1 MDIQEINLDKLKH
14 YNLNCKIHN
23 KQNIDAIKYSVIK
36 FTQYK
41 PLVVSKRNF
50 EIIVGNG
57 TYEALKELN
66 YKTAKCIILDLTE
79 QQQKILNIAD
89 NKTSDL
95 SVWNQN
101 LIDKIK
107 QFDQQLI
114 SILDFDDKFLKK
126 FQKID
131 KIKKEVIDFS
141 EDDIKIQEKQKI
153 LINQHKKIICPCC
166 GKEFQ
171 L

>member
-1 MDIQEINLDKLKH
+1 MNIIEIKLDKLKH
-14 YNLNCKIHN
+14 YSLNCKIHN
-23 KQNIDAIKYSVIK
+23 RRNIEAIKYSISK

-41 PLVVSKRNF
+41 PLIVSKRNF

-66 YKTAKCIILDLTE
+66 YEYANCIILDLTE
-79 QQQKILNIAD
+79 EQQKILNIAD

-101 LIDKIK
+101 LIDKLK
-107 QFDQQLI
+107 QFDQNLI
-114 SILDFDDKFLKK
+114 QILNFDDKFLKK
-126 FQKID
+126 FEKIE
-131 KIKKEVIDFS
+131 KIKKQPIEFS
-141 EDDIKIQEKQKI
+141 EDDVILQQQQNILVNKPKTIK
-153 LINQHKKIICPCC
+153 CPCC
-166 GKEFQ
+166 GKEIQ